1 MNVGSRMFNKLSFKI
16 GLLFF
21 VFILVI
27 ESFLFFILYINLA
40 NDRIDEVMD
49 SLLARGNT
57 HSDVLEDHF
66 DQSTLDH
73 VVIMESE
80 SEFSVVITDETGKI
94 ITSSDS
100 TEEAMIDIINHS
112 DANSDIPSEGKIV
125 EDNWNDEQYIAT
137 DSPITVNGQ
146 HEGHVFMFAES
157 NYVKRTVDQLSSQ
170 FFITGLITVGLTIF
184 TIFLLSRFIAR
195 PLIQMKKATEQLS
208 KGKNHVVLNTERKD
222 ELGDLATSVTKLAAD
237 LKKLKIERNEFLAS
251 IAHELRTPLTY
262 IQGYAD
268 IINREGTTD
277 AEKAEYTQIIREETE
292 ELTLLVKHLFELA
305 KMDEHNF
312 KVSPEWL
319 NLAQILQQIIE
330 RIEPVL
336 AEKKIK
342 FHVDCPDDLHVFVD
356 QERIQQVFM
365 NILDNAQKHADEDS
379 TIEVLVSKTAKYI
392 IIKIIDQGDG
402 IPESDLPYIFERL
415 YRVEKSRSRQ
425 SGGAGL
431 GLSITKEIVEAHG
444 GSIEMESEKNKGTS
458 VIIKLLA
465 GEYTDEE
472 GTNR

>member
-379 TIEVLVSKTAKYI
+379 TIEVLVSQTAKYI